1 MAWRCWCLTALRF
14 CKMPHTVVRKHL
26 NVSCGIVY
34 LTNACDV
41 CMLAEKW
48 ILFAEGSTR
57 HSSASLIY
65 SWDLILSLKRK
76 KKNLWWIRRVNCL
89 NSFCCLC
96 LTFVWGMGM
105 DCSVKLS
112 KTGVFQHDNKLL
124 GSNTLF
130 CLLILVIS
138 IRKQNTRSERL
149 HDT

>member
-1 MAWRCWCLTALRF
+1 
-14 CKMPHTVVRKHL
+14 
-26 NVSCGIVY
+26 
-34 LTNACDV
+34 
-41 CMLAEKW
+41 
-48 ILFAEGSTR
+48 
-57 HSSASLIY
+57 
-65 SWDLILSLKRK
+65 
-76 KKNLWWIRRVNCL
+76 
-89 NSFCCLC
+89 
-96 LTFVWGMGM
+96 MGM